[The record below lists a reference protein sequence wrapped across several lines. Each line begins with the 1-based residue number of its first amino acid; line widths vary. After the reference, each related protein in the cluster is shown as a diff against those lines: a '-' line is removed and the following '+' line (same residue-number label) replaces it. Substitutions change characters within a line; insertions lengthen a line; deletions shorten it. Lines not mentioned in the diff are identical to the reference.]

1 MSQNK
6 YSSSVDAI
14 IEGLRRRQ
22 EEAPAQDESQVD
34 DILASLGR
42 EPRRPVERLAPPAEK
57 PAAEPQPPAA
67 PEPAAD
73 EADEAPQPPEQP
85 PVQEPEEQP
94 KPAEPENPKKQDELP
109 TGEVLLEEDDQ
120 GEFSTGAEITDEFA
134 TFFTTPVMEQEEP
147 QWTVSGF
154 LSRKKKTKEPENQT
168 STGEVALDLNGQT
181 AEEEPDGDTIQLN
194 AFEEQ
199 TGERPLP
206 PAEEETAG
214 PDEPTRRLDGAEE
227 PKPHKNPLLRLFGRE
242 EPGEAPFA
250 GPEPEAE
257 EAPALE
263 YNALQDAP
271 AVSEVLAKQN
281 ARLTLTSALCALIA
295 AVMLYLGVTATGVI
309 APLSALDPAIAPGAF
324 LGVELTLLAAGCLLA
339 LPVLKT
345 GLKGLTKA
353 APSRDSLA
361 ALAAVGAVLQL
372 LLCFLMLES
381 YEPER
386 MTLFAPLAVLA
397 LACTLAGHRV
407 MGESVAR
414 NFDLVSAGVEHSAA
428 YRLQNRDLTNLL
440 ASGLGEE
447 EPCLL
452 VSRPTALVKDF
463 LKRSGSRRAG
473 DRLAQRLA
481 WGLGGVAV
489 ITAVV
494 ALVRGKGVLVAAGA
508 LAGTLCMG
516 APLCA
521 TLIAGMTSWM
531 QQRAASRVG
540 AVVPGWSSM
549 EELGQVNTIVTEG
562 HDLFPTGCVTLHGL
576 KTFEKER
583 IDLAILYAASVLIAG
598 CDTLRDLFLEIIQ
611 NRTEILY
618 KVESLTCEQGKGFT
632 AWVDG
637 HRIVI
642 GGRAM
647 MTAHQV
653 GIPSHDWEERYTHG
667 RLQPV
672 YLAVSGK
679 LFGMFVV
686 GYQGSREIAASL
698 HTLQKSGLSL
708 LVRTDDFSL
717 TSDLIEQAYRLRPGS
732 VKVLTENETNQLA
745 TATGYLPESEGCMVH
760 LGSLASY
767 VGGLHA
773 AACAV
778 SAEKSANLVM
788 AVSVAVS
795 ALVALVLSFSGG
807 LASLALP
814 AAVLYQLAWAVPAL
828 ALPLTRNY

>member
-57 PAAEPQPPAA
+57 PAAEPQPPTA
-67 PEPAAD
+67 PA
-73 EADEAPQPPEQP
+73 ADEAPQPPEP
-85 PVQEPEEQP
+85 PVQEQAEQP
-94 KPAEPENPKKQDELP
+94 KPAEPENPAKQDELP

-120 GEFSTGAEITDEFA
+120 GEFSTGAEITDEFT

-154 LSRKKKTKEPENQT
+154 LSRKKKNKEPENQAP
-168 STGEVALDLNGQT
+168 TGEVALDLDGQT
-181 AEEEPDGDTIQLN
+181 AEEEPGGDTIQLN

-199 TGERPLP
+199 TGELPLP
-206 PAEEETAG
+206 TAEETDG
-214 PDEPTRRLDGAEE
+214 PDEPTRRLDGEEE
-227 PKPHKNPLLRLFGRE
+227 PKPHRNPLLRLFGRE
-242 EPGEAPFA
+242 EPGEAPFE
-250 GPEPEAE
+250 EPEAE

-309 APLSALDPAIAPGAF
+309 APLSALDPAVAPGAF

-339 LPVLKT
+339 LPVLKN
-345 GLKGLTKA
+345 GLKGLAKA

-361 ALAAVGAVLQL
+361 ALAAAGAVLQL

-489 ITAVV
+489 VTAMV
-494 ALVRGKGVLVAAGA
+494 ALARGKGVLVAAGA

-521 TLIAGMTSWM
+521 TLIAGMTGWM

-549 EELGQVNTIVTEG
+549 EELGKVNTIVTEG

-618 KVESLTCEQGKGFT
+618 KVESLTCEQGRGFT

-653 GIPSHDWEERYTHG
+653 GIPSRDWEERYTHG

-717 TSDLIEQAYRLRPGS
+717 TGDLIEQAYRLRPGS

-828 ALPLTRNY
+828 ALPLTRSY

>member
-57 PAAEPQPPAA
+57 PAAEPQFPA
-67 PEPAAD
+67 E
-73 EADEAPQPPEQP
+73 PQPPEP
-85 PVQEPEEQP
+85 PVQEQP
-94 KPAEPENPKKQDELP
+94 KPAEPENPAKQDELP

-120 GEFSTGAEITDEFA
+120 GEFSTGAEITDEFT

-154 LSRKKKTKEPENQT
+154 LSRKKKNKEPENQAP
-168 STGEVALDLNGQT
+168 TGEVALDLDGQT
-181 AEEEPDGDTIQLN
+181 VEEEPGGDTIQLN

-199 TGERPLP
+199 TGELPLP
-206 PAEEETAG
+206 TAEETDG
-214 PDEPTRRLDGAEE
+214 PDEPTRRLDGEEE
-227 PKPHKNPLLRLFGRE
+227 PKPHRNPLLRLFGRE
-242 EPGEAPFA
+242 EPGEAPFEE
-250 GPEPEAE
+250 PEPEAE

-339 LPVLKT
+339 LPVLKN
-345 GLKGLTKA
+345 GLKGLAKA

-361 ALAAVGAVLQL
+361 ALAAAGAVLQL

-489 ITAVV
+489 VTAVV
-494 ALVRGKGVLVAAGA
+494 ALARGKGVLVAAGA

-521 TLIAGMTSWM
+521 TLIAGMTGWM

-549 EELGQVNTIVTEG
+549 EELGKVNTIVTEG

-618 KVESLTCEQGKGFT
+618 KVESLTCEQGRGFT

-653 GIPSHDWEERYTHG
+653 GIPSRDWEERYTHG

-679 LFGMFVV
+679 LFGMFVM

-717 TSDLIEQAYRLRPGS
+717 TGDLIEQAYRLRPGS

-828 ALPLTRNY
+828 ALPLTRGY

>member
-57 PAAEPQPPAA
+57 PAAEPQFPA
-67 PEPAAD
+67 E
-73 EADEAPQPPEQP
+73 PQPPEP
-85 PVQEPEEQP
+85 PVQEQP
-94 KPAEPENPKKQDELP
+94 KPAEPENPAKQDELP

-120 GEFSTGAEITDEFA
+120 GEFSTGAEITDEFT

-154 LSRKKKTKEPENQT
+154 LSRKKKNKEPENQAP
-168 STGEVALDLNGQT
+168 TGEVALDLDGQT
-181 AEEEPDGDTIQLN
+181 VEEEPGGDTIQLN
-194 AFEEQ
+194 AFEKQ
-199 TGERPLP
+199 TGELPLP
-206 PAEEETAG
+206 TAEETDG
-214 PDEPTRRLDGAEE
+214 PDEPTRRLDGEEE
-227 PKPHKNPLLRLFGRE
+227 PKPHRNPLLRLFGRE
-242 EPGEAPFA
+242 EPGEAPFEE
-250 GPEPEAE
+250 PEPEAE

-339 LPVLKT
+339 LPVLKN
-345 GLKGLTKA
+345 GLKGLAKA

-361 ALAAVGAVLQL
+361 ALAAAGAVLQL

-489 ITAVV
+489 VTAVV
-494 ALVRGKGVLVAAGA
+494 ALARGKGVLVAAGA

-521 TLIAGMTSWM
+521 TLIAGMTGWM

-549 EELGQVNTIVTEG
+549 EELGKVNTIVTEG

-618 KVESLTCEQGKGFT
+618 KVESLTCEQGRGFT

-653 GIPSHDWEERYTHG
+653 GIPSRDWEERYTHG

-679 LFGMFVV
+679 LFGMFVM

-717 TSDLIEQAYRLRPGS
+717 TGDLIEQAYRLRPGS

-828 ALPLTRNY
+828 ALPLTRSY

>member
-57 PAAEPQPPAA
+57 PAAEPQFPAEPQPPTA
-67 PEPAAD
+67 PA
-73 EADEAPQPPEQP
+73 ADEAPQPPEP
-85 PVQEPEEQP
+85 PVQEQAEQP
-94 KPAEPENPKKQDELP
+94 KPAKQDELP

-120 GEFSTGAEITDEFA
+120 GEFSTGAEITDEFT

-154 LSRKKKTKEPENQT
+154 LSRKKKNKEPENQAP
-168 STGEVALDLNGQT
+168 TGEVALDLDGQT
-181 AEEEPDGDTIQLN
+181 VEEEPGGDTIQLN
-194 AFEEQ
+194 AFAEQ
-199 TGERPLP
+199 TGELPLP
-206 PAEEETAG
+206 TAEETDG
-214 PDEPTRRLDGAEE
+214 PDEPTRRLDGEEE
-227 PKPHKNPLLRLFGRE
+227 PKPHRNPLLRLFGRE
-242 EPGEAPFA
+242 EPGEAPFEE
-250 GPEPEAE
+250 PEPEAE

-271 AVSEVLAKQN
+271 AVSEALAKQN

-309 APLSALDPAIAPGAF
+309 APLSALDPAIAPGDF

-339 LPVLKT
+339 LPVLKN
-345 GLKGLTKA
+345 GLKGLAKA

-361 ALAAVGAVLQL
+361 ALAAAGAVLQL

-489 ITAVV
+489 VTAVV
-494 ALVRGKGVLVAAGA
+494 ALARGKGVLVAAGA

-521 TLIAGMTSWM
+521 TLIAGMTGWM

-549 EELGQVNTIVTEG
+549 EELGKVNTIVTEG

-618 KVESLTCEQGKGFT
+618 KVESLTCEQGRGFT

-653 GIPSHDWEERYTHG
+653 GIPSRDWEERYTHG

-717 TSDLIEQAYRLRPGS
+717 TGDLIEQAYRLRPGS

-828 ALPLTRNY
+828 ALPLTRSY

>member
-1 MSQNK
+1 MATYQIYELSARAVMSYAMEQDGVYTFTLNRSATEHCK
-6 YSSSVDAI
+6 VPSANHEQDSCAMFHQMMYQLHGKGWRERSDEKVTALSDVLFYMDFAGIFDRRGTGRTQQARREKARDMFRPEGITLDFGSGPHRYVAFERSASMSRQSRLSFIRADLYEPMRQRIMLNMELSRCQLSKLYAYNGLMFSSGTRVDGIRIDKKHRVIVIDNPTKRVERAPVI
-14 IEGLRRRQ
+14 TLREGRETGTFYRADIL
-22 EEAPAQDESQVD
+22 EDLDITCFDGVGLISKEYAQVVDKACCGSHTHTSFQIRMPYIKGMLHQVD
-34 DILASLGR
+34 
-42 EPRRPVERLAPPAEK
+42 
-57 PAAEPQPPAA
+57 
-67 PEPAAD
+67 
-73 EADEAPQPPEQP
+73 
-85 PVQEPEEQP
+85 
-94 KPAEPENPKKQDELP
+94 
-109 TGEVLLEEDDQ
+109 
-120 GEFSTGAEITDEFA
+120 F
-134 TFFTTPVMEQEEP
+134 
-147 QWTVSGF
+147 
-154 LSRKKKTKEPENQT
+154 
-168 STGEVALDLNGQT
+168 
-181 AEEEPDGDTIQLN
+181 
-194 AFEEQ
+194 
-199 TGERPLP
+199 
-206 PAEEETAG
+206 
-214 PDEPTRRLDGAEE
+214 
-227 PKPHKNPLLRLFGRE
+227 
-242 EPGEAPFA
+242 
-250 GPEPEAE
+250 
-257 EAPALE
+257 
-263 YNALQDAP
+263 
-271 AVSEVLAKQN
+271 
-281 ARLTLTSALCALIA
+281 
-295 AVMLYLGVTATGVI
+295 
-309 APLSALDPAIAPGAF
+309 
-324 LGVELTLLAAGCLLA
+324 
-339 LPVLKT
+339 
-345 GLKGLTKA
+345 
-353 APSRDSLA
+353 
-361 ALAAVGAVLQL
+361 
-372 LLCFLMLES
+372 
-381 YEPER
+381 
-386 MTLFAPLAVLA
+386 
-397 LACTLAGHRV
+397 
-407 MGESVAR
+407 
-414 NFDLVSAGVEHSAA
+414 
-428 YRLQNRDLTNLL
+428 
-440 ASGLGEE
+440 
-447 EPCLL
+447 
-452 VSRPTALVKDF
+452 KDF

-489 ITAVV
+489 VTAVV
-494 ALVRGKGVLVAAGA
+494 ALARGKGVLVAAGA

-521 TLIAGMTSWM
+521 TLIAGMTGWM

-549 EELGQVNTIVTEG
+549 EELGKVNTIVTEG

-618 KVESLTCEQGKGFT
+618 KVESLTCEQGRGFT

-653 GIPSHDWEERYTHG
+653 GIPSRDWEERYTHG

-717 TSDLIEQAYRLRPGS
+717 TGDLIEQAYRLRPGS

-828 ALPLTRNY
+828 ALPLTRSY

>member
-57 PAAEPQPPAA
+57 PAAEPQFPAEPQPPTA
-67 PEPAAD
+67 PA
-73 EADEAPQPPEQP
+73 ADEAPQPPEP
-85 PVQEPEEQP
+85 PVQEQAEQP
-94 KPAEPENPKKQDELP
+94 KPAKQDELP

-120 GEFSTGAEITDEFA
+120 GEFSTGAEITDEFT

-154 LSRKKKTKEPENQT
+154 LSRKKKNKEPENQAP
-168 STGEVALDLNGQT
+168 TGEVALDLDGQT
-181 AEEEPDGDTIQLN
+181 VEEEPGGDTIQLN
-194 AFEEQ
+194 AFAEQ
-199 TGERPLP
+199 TGELPLP
-206 PAEEETAG
+206 TAEETDG
-214 PDEPTRRLDGAEE
+214 PDEPTRRLDGEEE
-227 PKPHKNPLLRLFGRE
+227 PKPHRNPLLRLFGRE
-242 EPGEAPFA
+242 EPGEAPFEE
-250 GPEPEAE
+250 PEQEAE

-339 LPVLKT
+339 LPVLKN
-345 GLKGLTKA
+345 GLKGLAKA

-361 ALAAVGAVLQL
+361 ALAAAGAVLQL

-489 ITAVV
+489 VTAVV
-494 ALVRGKGVLVAAGA
+494 ALARGKGVLVAAGA

-521 TLIAGMTSWM
+521 TLIAGMTGWM

-549 EELGQVNTIVTEG
+549 EELGKVNTIVTEG

-618 KVESLTCEQGKGFT
+618 KVESLTCEQGRGFT

-653 GIPSHDWEERYTHG
+653 GIPSRDWEERYTHG

-717 TSDLIEQAYRLRPGS
+717 TGDLIEQAYRLRPGS

>member
-57 PAAEPQPPAA
+57 PAAEPQFPA
-67 PEPAAD
+67 E
-73 EADEAPQPPEQP
+73 PQPPEP
-85 PVQEPEEQP
+85 PVQEQP
-94 KPAEPENPKKQDELP
+94 KPAEPENPAKQDELP

-120 GEFSTGAEITDEFA
+120 GEFSTGAEITDEFT

-154 LSRKKKTKEPENQT
+154 LSRKKKNKEPENQAP
-168 STGEVALDLNGQT
+168 TGEVALDLDGQT
-181 AEEEPDGDTIQLN
+181 VEEEPGGDTIQLN

-199 TGERPLP
+199 TGELPLP
-206 PAEEETAG
+206 TAEETDG
-214 PDEPTRRLDGAEE
+214 PDEPTRRLDGEEE
-227 PKPHKNPLLRLFGRE
+227 PKPHRNPLLRLFGRE
-242 EPGEAPFA
+242 EPGEAPFEE
-250 GPEPEAE
+250 PEPEAE

-271 AVSEVLAKQN
+271 TVSEVLAKQN

-339 LPVLKT
+339 LPVLKN
-345 GLKGLTKA
+345 GLKGLAKA

-361 ALAAVGAVLQL
+361 ALAAAGAVLQL

-489 ITAVV
+489 VTAVV
-494 ALVRGKGVLVAAGA
+494 ALARGKGVLVAAGA

-521 TLIAGMTSWM
+521 TLIAGMTGWM

-549 EELGQVNTIVTEG
+549 EELGKVNTIVTEG

-618 KVESLTCEQGKGFT
+618 KVESLTCEQGRGFT

-653 GIPSHDWEERYTHG
+653 GIPSRDWEERYTHG

-679 LFGMFVV
+679 LFGMFVM

-717 TSDLIEQAYRLRPGS
+717 TGDLIEQAYRLRPGS

-828 ALPLTRNY
+828 ALPLTRGY

>member
-57 PAAEPQPPAA
+57 PAAEPQFPAEPQPPTA
-67 PEPAAD
+67 PA
-73 EADEAPQPPEQP
+73 ADEAPQPPEP
-85 PVQEPEEQP
+85 PVQEQAEQP
-94 KPAEPENPKKQDELP
+94 KPAKQDELP

-120 GEFSTGAEITDEFA
+120 GEFSTGAEITDEFT

-154 LSRKKKTKEPENQT
+154 LSRKKKNKEPENQAP
-168 STGEVALDLNGQT
+168 TGEVALDLDGQT
-181 AEEEPDGDTIQLN
+181 VKEEPGGDTIQLN

-199 TGERPLP
+199 TGELPLP
-206 PAEEETAG
+206 TAEETDG
-214 PDEPTRRLDGAEE
+214 PDEPTRRLDGEEE
-227 PKPHKNPLLRLFGRE
+227 PKPHRNPLLRLFGRE
-242 EPGEAPFA
+242 EPGEVPFEE
-250 GPEPEAE
+250 PEPEAE

-339 LPVLKT
+339 LPVLKN
-345 GLKGLTKA
+345 GLKGLAKA

-361 ALAAVGAVLQL
+361 ALAAAGAVLQL

-489 ITAVV
+489 VTAVV
-494 ALVRGKGVLVAAGA
+494 ALARGKGVLVAAGA

-521 TLIAGMTSWM
+521 TLIAGMTGWM

-549 EELGQVNTIVTEG
+549 EELGKVNTIVTEG

-618 KVESLTCEQGKGFT
+618 KVESLTCEQGRGFT

-653 GIPSHDWEERYTHG
+653 GIPSRDWEERYTHG

-708 LVRTDDFSL
+708 LVHTDDFSL
-717 TSDLIEQAYRLRPGS
+717 TGDLIEQAYRLRPGS

-828 ALPLTRNY
+828 ALPLTRSY

>member
-57 PAAEPQPPAA
+57 PAAEPQFPAEPQPPTA
-67 PEPAAD
+67 PA
-73 EADEAPQPPEQP
+73 ADEAPQPPEP
-85 PVQEPEEQP
+85 PVQEQP
-94 KPAEPENPKKQDELP
+94 KPAEPENPAKQDELP

-120 GEFSTGAEITDEFA
+120 GEFSTGAEITDEFT

-154 LSRKKKTKEPENQT
+154 LSRKKKNKEPENQAP
-168 STGEVALDLNGQT
+168 TGEVALDLDGQT
-181 AEEEPDGDTIQLN
+181 VEEEPGGDTIQLN

-199 TGERPLP
+199 TGELPLP
-206 PAEEETAG
+206 TAEETDG
-214 PDEPTRRLDGAEE
+214 PDEPTRRLDGEEE
-227 PKPHKNPLLRLFGRE
+227 PKPHRNPLLRLFGRE
-242 EPGEAPFA
+242 EPGEAPFEE
-250 GPEPEAE
+250 PEPEAE

-309 APLSALDPAIAPGAF
+309 A
-324 LGVELTLLAAGCLLA
+324 LLAAGCLLA
-339 LPVLKT
+339 LSVLKN
-345 GLKGLTKA
+345 GLKGLAKA

-361 ALAAVGAVLQL
+361 ALAAAGAVLQL

-489 ITAVV
+489 VTAVV
-494 ALVRGKGVLVAAGA
+494 ALARGKGVLVAAGA

-521 TLIAGMTSWM
+521 TLIAGMTGWM

-549 EELGQVNTIVTEG
+549 EELGKVNTIVTEG

-618 KVESLTCEQGKGFT
+618 KVESLTCEQGRGFT

-653 GIPSHDWEERYTHG
+653 GIPSRDWEERYTHG

-679 LFGMFVV
+679 LFGMFVM

-717 TSDLIEQAYRLRPGS
+717 TGDLIEQAYRLRPGS

-828 ALPLTRNY
+828 ALPLTRSY

>member
-57 PAAEPQPPAA
+57 PAAEPQFPAEPQPPTA
-67 PEPAAD
+67 PA
-73 EADEAPQPPEQP
+73 ADEAPQPPEP
-85 PVQEPEEQP
+85 PVQEQAEQP
-94 KPAEPENPKKQDELP
+94 KPAEPENPAKQDELP

-120 GEFSTGAEITDEFA
+120 GEFSTGAEITDEFT

-154 LSRKKKTKEPENQT
+154 LSRKKKNKEPENQAP
-168 STGEVALDLNGQT
+168 TGEVALDLDGQT
-181 AEEEPDGDTIQLN
+181 AEEEPGGDTIQLN

-199 TGERPLP
+199 TGELPLP
-206 PAEEETAG
+206 TAEETDG
-214 PDEPTRRLDGAEE
+214 PDEPTRRLDGEEE
-227 PKPHKNPLLRLFGRE
+227 PKPHRNPLLRLFGRE
-242 EPGEAPFA
+242 EPGEAPFEE
-250 GPEPEAE
+250 PEPEAE

-309 APLSALDPAIAPGAF
+309 APLSALDPA
-324 LGVELTLLAAGCLLA
+324 
-339 LPVLKT
+339 
-345 GLKGLTKA
+345 KA

-361 ALAAVGAVLQL
+361 ALAAAGAVLQL

-489 ITAVV
+489 VTAVV
-494 ALVRGKGVLVAAGA
+494 ALARGKGVLVAAGA

-521 TLIAGMTSWM
+521 TLIAGMTGWM

-549 EELGQVNTIVTEG
+549 EELGKVNTIVTEG

-618 KVESLTCEQGKGFT
+618 KVESLTCEQGRGFT

-653 GIPSHDWEERYTHG
+653 GIPSRDWEERYTHG

-717 TSDLIEQAYRLRPGS
+717 TGDLIEQAYRLRPGS

-828 ALPLTRNY
+828 ALPLTRSY

>member
-57 PAAEPQPPAA
+57 PAAEPQFPAEPQPPTA
-67 PEPAAD
+67 PA
-73 EADEAPQPPEQP
+73 ADEAPQPPEP
-85 PVQEPEEQP
+85 PVQEQAEQP
-94 KPAEPENPKKQDELP
+94 KPAKQDELP

-120 GEFSTGAEITDEFA
+120 GEFSTGAEITDEFT

-154 LSRKKKTKEPENQT
+154 LSRKKKNKEPENQAP
-168 STGEVALDLNGQT
+168 TGEVALDLDGQT
-181 AEEEPDGDTIQLN
+181 AEEELGGDTIQLN

-199 TGERPLP
+199 TGELPLP
-206 PAEEETAG
+206 TAEETDG
-214 PDEPTRRLDGAEE
+214 PDEPTRRLDGEEE
-227 PKPHKNPLLRLFGRE
+227 PKPNRNPLLRLFGRE
-242 EPGEAPFA
+242 EPGEAPFEE
-250 GPEPEAE
+250 PEPEAE

-339 LPVLKT
+339 LPVLKN
-345 GLKGLTKA
+345 GLKGLAKA

-361 ALAAVGAVLQL
+361 ALAAAGAVLQL

-489 ITAVV
+489 VTAVV
-494 ALVRGKGVLVAAGA
+494 ALARGKGVLVAAGA

-521 TLIAGMTSWM
+521 TLIAGMTGWM

-549 EELGQVNTIVTEG
+549 EELGKVNTIVTEG

-618 KVESLTCEQGKGFT
+618 KVESLTCEQGRGFT

-653 GIPSHDWEERYTHG
+653 GIPSRDWEARYTHG

-717 TSDLIEQAYRLRPGS
+717 TGDLIEQAYRLRPGS

-788 AVSVAVS
+788 AVSVAMS

-828 ALPLTRNY
+828 ALPLTRSY

>member
-57 PAAEPQPPAA
+57 PAAEPQFPAEPQPPTA
-67 PEPAAD
+67 PA
-73 EADEAPQPPEQP
+73 ADEAPQPPEP
-85 PVQEPEEQP
+85 PVQEQAEQP
-94 KPAEPENPKKQDELP
+94 KPAKQDELP

-120 GEFSTGAEITDEFA
+120 GEFSTGAEITDEFT

-154 LSRKKKTKEPENQT
+154 LSRKKKNKEPENQAP
-168 STGEVALDLNGQT
+168 TGEVALDLDGQT
-181 AEEEPDGDTIQLN
+181 VEEEPGGDTIQLN
-194 AFEEQ
+194 AFAEQ
-199 TGERPLP
+199 TGELPLP
-206 PAEEETAG
+206 TAEETDG
-214 PDEPTRRLDGAEE
+214 PDEPTRRLDGEEE
-227 PKPHKNPLLRLFGRE
+227 PKPHRNPLLRLFGRE
-242 EPGEAPFA
+242 EPGEAPFEE
-250 GPEPEAE
+250 PEQEAE

-339 LPVLKT
+339 LPVLKN
-345 GLKGLTKA
+345 GLKGLAKA

-361 ALAAVGAVLQL
+361 ALAAAGAVLQL

-489 ITAVV
+489 VTAVV
-494 ALVRGKGVLVAAGA
+494 ALARGKGVLVAAGA

-521 TLIAGMTSWM
+521 TLIAGMTGWM

-549 EELGQVNTIVTEG
+549 EELGRVNTIVTEG

-618 KVESLTCEQGKGFT
+618 KVESLTCEQGRGFT

-653 GIPSHDWEERYTHG
+653 GIPSRDWEERYTHG

-717 TSDLIEQAYRLRPGS
+717 TGDLIEQAYRLRPGS

>member
-57 PAAEPQPPAA
+57 PAAEPQFPAEPQPPTA
-67 PEPAAD
+67 PA
-73 EADEAPQPPEQP
+73 ADEAPQPPEP
-85 PVQEPEEQP
+85 PVQEQAEQP
-94 KPAEPENPKKQDELP
+94 KPAKQDELP

-120 GEFSTGAEITDEFA
+120 GEFSTGAEITDEFT

-154 LSRKKKTKEPENQT
+154 LSRKKKNKEPENQAP
-168 STGEVALDLNGQT
+168 TGEVALDLDGQT
-181 AEEEPDGDTIQLN
+181 VEEEPGGDTIQLN
-194 AFEEQ
+194 AFAEQ
-199 TGERPLP
+199 TGELPLP
-206 PAEEETAG
+206 TAEETDG
-214 PDEPTRRLDGAEE
+214 PDEPTRRLDGEEE
-227 PKPHKNPLLRLFGRE
+227 PKPHRNPLLRLFGRE
-242 EPGEAPFA
+242 EPGEAPFEE
-250 GPEPEAE
+250 PEQEAE

-339 LPVLKT
+339 LPVLKN
-345 GLKGLTKA
+345 GLKGLAKA

-361 ALAAVGAVLQL
+361 ALAAAGAVLQL

-489 ITAVV
+489 VTAVV
-494 ALVRGKGVLVAAGA
+494 ALARGKGVLVAAGA

-521 TLIAGMTSWM
+521 TLIAGMTGWM

-549 EELGQVNTIVTEG
+549 EELGRVNTIVTEG

-618 KVESLTCEQGKGFT
+618 KVESLTCEQGRGFT

-653 GIPSHDWEERYTHG
+653 GIPSRDWEERYTHG

-717 TSDLIEQAYRLRPGS
+717 TGDLIEQAYRLRPGS

-795 ALVALVLSFSGG
+795 ALVVLVLSFSGG

-828 ALPLTRNY
+828 ALPLTRSY

>member
-57 PAAEPQPPAA
+57 PAAEPQFPA
-67 PEPAAD
+67 E
-73 EADEAPQPPEQP
+73 PQPPEP
-85 PVQEPEEQP
+85 PVQEQP
-94 KPAEPENPKKQDELP
+94 KPAEPENPAKQDELP

-120 GEFSTGAEITDEFA
+120 GEFSTGAEITDEFT

-154 LSRKKKTKEPENQT
+154 LSRKKKNKEPENQAP
-168 STGEVALDLNGQT
+168 TGEVALDLDGQT
-181 AEEEPDGDTIQLN
+181 VEEEPGGDTIQLN

-199 TGERPLP
+199 TGELPLP
-206 PAEEETAG
+206 TAEETDG
-214 PDEPTRRLDGAEE
+214 PDEPTRRLDGEEE
-227 PKPHKNPLLRLFGRE
+227 PKPHRNPLLRLFGRE
-242 EPGEAPFA
+242 EPGEAPFEE
-250 GPEPEAE
+250 PEPEAE

-339 LPVLKT
+339 LPVLKN
-345 GLKGLTKA
+345 GLKGLAKA

-361 ALAAVGAVLQL
+361 ALAAAGAVLQL

-489 ITAVV
+489 VTAVV
-494 ALVRGKGVLVAAGA
+494 ALARGKGVLVAAGA

-521 TLIAGMTSWM
+521 TLIAGMTGWM

-549 EELGQVNTIVTEG
+549 EELGKVNTIVTEG

-618 KVESLTCEQGKGFT
+618 KVESLTCEQGRGFT

-653 GIPSHDWEERYTHG
+653 GIPSRDREERYTHG

-679 LFGMFVV
+679 LFGMFVM

-717 TSDLIEQAYRLRPGS
+717 TGDLIEQAYRLRPGS

-828 ALPLTRNY
+828 ALPLTRSY

>member
-57 PAAEPQPPAA
+57 PAAEPQFPAEPQPPTA
-67 PEPAAD
+67 PA
-73 EADEAPQPPEQP
+73 ADEAPQPPEP
-85 PVQEPEEQP
+85 PVQEQAEQP
-94 KPAEPENPKKQDELP
+94 KPAKQDELP

-120 GEFSTGAEITDEFA
+120 GEFSTGAEITDEFT

-154 LSRKKKTKEPENQT
+154 LSRKKKNKEPENQAP
-168 STGEVALDLNGQT
+168 TGEVALDLDGQT
-181 AEEEPDGDTIQLN
+181 VEEEPGGDTIQLN
-194 AFEEQ
+194 AFAEQ
-199 TGERPLP
+199 TGELPLP
-206 PAEEETAG
+206 TAEETDG
-214 PDEPTRRLDGAEE
+214 PDEPTRRLDGEEE
-227 PKPHKNPLLRLFGRE
+227 PKPHRNPLLRLFGRE
-242 EPGEAPFA
+242 EPGEAPFEE
-250 GPEPEAE
+250 PEQEAE

-339 LPVLKT
+339 LPVLKN
-345 GLKGLTKA
+345 GLKGLAKA

-361 ALAAVGAVLQL
+361 ALAAAGAVLQL

-489 ITAVV
+489 VTAVV
-494 ALVRGKGVLVAAGA
+494 ALARGKGVLVAAGA

-521 TLIAGMTSWM
+521 TLIAGMTGWM

-549 EELGQVNTIVTEG
+549 EELGRVNTIVTEG

-618 KVESLTCEQGKGFT
+618 KVESLTCEQGRGFT

-653 GIPSHDWEERYTHG
+653 GIPSRDWEERYTHG

-717 TSDLIEQAYRLRPGS
+717 TGDLIEQAYRLRPGS

-828 ALPLTRNY
+828 ALPLTRSY

>member
-1 MSQNK
+1 MHAS
-6 YSSSVDAI
+6 
-14 IEGLRRRQ
+14 IEGRRRRQ

-57 PAAEPQPPAA
+57 PAAEPQFPAEPQPPTA
-67 PEPAAD
+67 PA
-73 EADEAPQPPEQP
+73 ADEAPQPPEP
-85 PVQEPEEQP
+85 PVQEQAEQP
-94 KPAEPENPKKQDELP
+94 KPAEPENPAKQDELP

-120 GEFSTGAEITDEFA
+120 GEFSTGAEITDEFT

-154 LSRKKKTKEPENQT
+154 LSRKKKNKEPENQAP
-168 STGEVALDLNGQT
+168 TGEVALDLDGQT
-181 AEEEPDGDTIQLN
+181 VEEEPGGDTIQLN

-199 TGERPLP
+199 TGELPLP
-206 PAEEETAG
+206 TAEETDG
-214 PDEPTRRLDGAEE
+214 PDEPTRRLDGEEE
-227 PKPHKNPLLRLFGRE
+227 PKPHRNPLLRLFGRE
-242 EPGEAPFA
+242 EPGEAPV
-250 GPEPEAE
+250 EDPEAE

-339 LPVLKT
+339 LPVLKN
-345 GLKGLTKA
+345 GLKGLAKA

-361 ALAAVGAVLQL
+361 ALAAAGAVLQL

-489 ITAVV
+489 VTAVV
-494 ALVRGKGVLVAAGA
+494 ALARGKGVLVAAGA
-508 LAGTLCMG
+508 LAGTLCIG

-521 TLIAGMTSWM
+521 TLIAGMTGWM

-549 EELGQVNTIVTEG
+549 EELGKVNTIVTEG

-618 KVESLTCEQGKGFT
+618 KVESLTCEQGRGFT

-653 GIPSHDWEERYTHG
+653 GIPSRDGEERYAHG
-667 RLQPV
+667 RLQPGF
-672 YLAVSGK
+672 LAVRYVCG
-679 LFGMFVV
+679 
-686 GYQGSREIAASL
+686 
-698 HTLQKSGLSL
+698 GLSG
-708 LVRTDDFSL
+708 
-717 TSDLIEQAYRLRPGS
+717 QPGDRGF
-732 VKVLTENETNQLA
+732 A
-745 TATGYLPESEGCMVH
+745 A
-760 LGSLASY
+760 
-767 VGGLHA
+767 HA
-773 AACAV
+773 A
-778 SAEKSANLVM
+778 EERP
-788 AVSVAVS
+788 VAAGS
-795 ALVALVLSFSGG
+795 H
-807 LASLALP
+807 
-814 AAVLYQLAWAVPAL
+814 
-828 ALPLTRNY
+828 R

>member
-1 MSQNK
+1 M
-6 YSSSVDAI
+6 
-14 IEGLRRRQ
+14 
-22 EEAPAQDESQVD
+22 
-34 DILASLGR
+34 
-42 EPRRPVERLAPPAEK
+42 
-57 PAAEPQPPAA
+57 
-67 PEPAAD
+67 
-73 EADEAPQPPEQP
+73 
-85 PVQEPEEQP
+85 
-94 KPAEPENPKKQDELP
+94 
-109 TGEVLLEEDDQ
+109 
-120 GEFSTGAEITDEFA
+120 
-134 TFFTTPVMEQEEP
+134 
-147 QWTVSGF
+147 
-154 LSRKKKTKEPENQT
+154 
-168 STGEVALDLNGQT
+168 
-181 AEEEPDGDTIQLN
+181 
-194 AFEEQ
+194 
-199 TGERPLP
+199 
-206 PAEEETAG
+206 
-214 PDEPTRRLDGAEE
+214 
-227 PKPHKNPLLRLFGRE
+227 
-242 EPGEAPFA
+242 
-250 GPEPEAE
+250 
-257 EAPALE
+257 
-263 YNALQDAP
+263 
-271 AVSEVLAKQN
+271 
-281 ARLTLTSALCALIA
+281 
-295 AVMLYLGVTATGVI
+295 
-309 APLSALDPAIAPGAF
+309 
-324 LGVELTLLAAGCLLA
+324 
-339 LPVLKT
+339 
-345 GLKGLTKA
+345 
-353 APSRDSLA
+353 
-361 ALAAVGAVLQL
+361 LQL

-489 ITAVV
+489 VTAVV
-494 ALVRGKGVLVAAGA
+494 ALARGKGVLVAAGA

-521 TLIAGMTSWM
+521 TLIAGMTGWM

-549 EELGQVNTIVTEG
+549 EELGKVNTIVTEG

-618 KVESLTCEQGKGFT
+618 KVESLTCEQGRGFT

-653 GIPSHDWEERYTHG
+653 GIPSRDWEERYTHG

-679 LFGMFVV
+679 LFGMFVM

-717 TSDLIEQAYRLRPGS
+717 TGDLIEQAYRLRPGS

-828 ALPLTRNY
+828 ALPLTRSY

>member
-57 PAAEPQPPAA
+57 PAAEPQFPAEPQPPTA
-67 PEPAAD
+67 PA
-73 EADEAPQPPEQP
+73 ADEAPQPPEP
-85 PVQEPEEQP
+85 PVQEQAEQP
-94 KPAEPENPKKQDELP
+94 KPAKQDELP

-120 GEFSTGAEITDEFA
+120 GEFSTGAEITDEFT

-154 LSRKKKTKEPENQT
+154 LSRKKKNKEPENQAP
-168 STGEVALDLNGQT
+168 TGEVALDLDGQT
-181 AEEEPDGDTIQLN
+181 VKEEPGGDTIQLN

-199 TGERPLP
+199 TGELPLP
-206 PAEEETAG
+206 TAEETDG
-214 PDEPTRRLDGAEE
+214 PDEPTRRLDGEEE
-227 PKPHKNPLLRLFGRE
+227 PKPHRNPLLRLFGRE
-242 EPGEAPFA
+242 EPGEAPFEE
-250 GPEPEAE
+250 PEPEAE

-339 LPVLKT
+339 LPVLKN
-345 GLKGLTKA
+345 GLKGLAKA

-361 ALAAVGAVLQL
+361 ALAAAGAVLQL

-489 ITAVV
+489 VTAVV
-494 ALVRGKGVLVAAGA
+494 ALARGKGVLVAAGA

-521 TLIAGMTSWM
+521 TLIAGMTGWM

-549 EELGQVNTIVTEG
+549 EELGKVNTIVTEG

-618 KVESLTCEQGKGFT
+618 KVESLTCEQGRGFT

-653 GIPSHDWEERYTHG
+653 GIPSRDWEERYTHG

-708 LVRTDDFSL
+708 LVHTDDFSL
-717 TSDLIEQAYRLRPGS
+717 TGDLIEQAYRLRPGS

-828 ALPLTRNY
+828 ALPLTHSY

>member
-57 PAAEPQPPAA
+57 PAAEPQFPA
-67 PEPAAD
+67 E
-73 EADEAPQPPEQP
+73 PQPPEP
-85 PVQEPEEQP
+85 PVQEQP
-94 KPAEPENPKKQDELP
+94 KPAEPENPAKQDELP

-120 GEFSTGAEITDEFA
+120 GEFSTGAEITDEFT

-154 LSRKKKTKEPENQT
+154 LSRKKKNKEPENQAP
-168 STGEVALDLNGQT
+168 TGEVALDLDGQT
-181 AEEEPDGDTIQLN
+181 VEEEPGGDTIQLN

-199 TGERPLP
+199 TGELPLP
-206 PAEEETAG
+206 TAEETDG
-214 PDEPTRRLDGAEE
+214 PDEPTRRLDGEEE
-227 PKPHKNPLLRLFGRE
+227 PKPHRNPLLRLFGRE
-242 EPGEAPFA
+242 EPGEAPFEE
-250 GPEPEAE
+250 PEPEAE

-339 LPVLKT
+339 LPVLKN
-345 GLKGLTKA
+345 GLKGLAKA

-361 ALAAVGAVLQL
+361 ALAAAGAVLQL

-489 ITAVV
+489 VTAVV
-494 ALVRGKGVLVAAGA
+494 ALARGKGVLVAAGA

-521 TLIAGMTSWM
+521 TLIAGMTGWM

-549 EELGQVNTIVTEG
+549 EELGKVNTIVTEG

-618 KVESLTCEQGKGFT
+618 KVESLTCEQGRGFT

-653 GIPSHDWEERYTHG
+653 GIPSRDWEERYTHG

-679 LFGMFVV
+679 LFGMFVM

-717 TSDLIEQAYRLRPGS
+717 TGDLIEQAYRLRPGS

-828 ALPLTRNY
+828 ALPLTRSY

>member
-57 PAAEPQPPAA
+57 PAAEPQFPA
-67 PEPAAD
+67 E
-73 EADEAPQPPEQP
+73 PQPPEP
-85 PVQEPEEQP
+85 PVQEQP
-94 KPAEPENPKKQDELP
+94 KPAEPENPAKQDELP

-120 GEFSTGAEITDEFA
+120 GEFSTGAEITDEFT

-154 LSRKKKTKEPENQT
+154 LSRKKKNKEPENQAP
-168 STGEVALDLNGQT
+168 TGEVALDLDGQT
-181 AEEEPDGDTIQLN
+181 VEEEPGGDTIQLN

-199 TGERPLP
+199 TGELPLP
-206 PAEEETAG
+206 TAEETDG
-214 PDEPTRRLDGAEE
+214 PDEPTRRLDGEEE
-227 PKPHKNPLLRLFGRE
+227 PKPHRNPLLRLFGRE
-242 EPGEAPFA
+242 EPGEAPFEE
-250 GPEPEAE
+250 PEPEAE

-263 YNALQDAP
+263 YNALQAAP

-281 ARLTLTSALCALIA
+281 ARLPLTSALCALIA

-339 LPVLKT
+339 LPVLKN
-345 GLKGLTKA
+345 GLKGLAKA

-361 ALAAVGAVLQL
+361 ALAAAGAVLQL

-397 LACTLAGHRV
+397 LACTLAGPRV
-407 MGESVAR
+407 MGESGAR
-414 NFDLVSAGVEHSAA
+414 NFDLVSAGVEHAAA

-489 ITAVV
+489 VTAVV
-494 ALVRGKGVLVAAGA
+494 ALARGKGVLVAAGA

-521 TLIAGMTSWM
+521 TLIAGMTGWM

-549 EELGQVNTIVTEG
+549 EELGKVNTIVTEG

-618 KVESLTCEQGKGFT
+618 KVESLTCEQGRGFT

-653 GIPSHDWEERYTHG
+653 GIPSRDWEERYTHG

-679 LFGMFVV
+679 LFGMFVM

-717 TSDLIEQAYRLRPGS
+717 TGDLIEQAYRLRPGS

-828 ALPLTRNY
+828 ALPLTRGY

>member
-57 PAAEPQPPAA
+57 PAAEPQFPAEPQPPTA
-67 PEPAAD
+67 PA
-73 EADEAPQPPEQP
+73 ADEAPQPPEP
-85 PVQEPEEQP
+85 PVQEQAEQP
-94 KPAEPENPKKQDELP
+94 KPAEPENPAKQDELP

-120 GEFSTGAEITDEFA
+120 GEFSTGAEITDEFT

-154 LSRKKKTKEPENQT
+154 LSRKKKNKEPENQAP
-168 STGEVALDLNGQT
+168 TGEVALVLDGQT
-181 AEEEPDGDTIQLN
+181 VEEEPGGDTIQLN

-199 TGERPLP
+199 TGELPLP
-206 PAEEETAG
+206 TAEETDG
-214 PDEPTRRLDGAEE
+214 PDEPTRRLDGEEE
-227 PKPHKNPLLRLFGRE
+227 PKPHRNPLLRLFGRE
-242 EPGEAPFA
+242 EPGEAPFEE
-250 GPEPEAE
+250 PEPEAE

-271 AVSEVLAKQN
+271 AVSEALAKQN

-339 LPVLKT
+339 LPVLKN
-345 GLKGLTKA
+345 GLKGLAKA

-361 ALAAVGAVLQL
+361 ALAAAGAVLQL

-489 ITAVV
+489 VTAVV
-494 ALVRGKGVLVAAGA
+494 ALARGKGRHPVHGGAAVCHADCRHDRLDAAAGCFPR
-508 LAGTLCMG
+508 GSRG
-516 APLCA
+516 ARLV
-521 TLIAGMTSWM
+521 
-531 QQRAASRVG
+531 Q
-540 AVVPGWSSM
+540 
-549 EELGQVNTIVTEG
+549 
-562 HDLFPTGCVTLHGL
+562 H
-576 KTFEKER
+576 
-583 IDLAILYAASVLIAG
+583 
-598 CDTLRDLFLEIIQ
+598 
-611 NRTEILY
+611 
-618 KVESLTCEQGKGFT
+618 
-632 AWVDG
+632 
-637 HRIVI
+637 
-642 GGRAM
+642 GRA
-647 MTAHQV
+647 
-653 GIPSHDWEERYTHG
+653 G
-667 RLQPV
+667 
-672 YLAVSGK
+672 
-679 LFGMFVV
+679 
-686 GYQGSREIAASL
+686 QGEHHRHRGA
-698 HTLQKSGLSL
+698 
-708 LVRTDDFSL
+708 
-717 TSDLIEQAYRLRPGS
+717 
-732 VKVLTENETNQLA
+732 
-745 TATGYLPESEGCMVH
+745 
-760 LGSLASY
+760 
-767 VGGLHA
+767 
-773 AACAV
+773 
-778 SAEKSANLVM
+778 
-788 AVSVAVS
+788 
-795 ALVALVLSFSGG
+795 
-807 LASLALP
+807 
-814 AAVLYQLAWAVPAL
+814 
-828 ALPLTRNY
+828 

>member
-57 PAAEPQPPAA
+57 PAAEPQFPAEPQPPTA
-67 PEPAAD
+67 PA
-73 EADEAPQPPEQP
+73 ADEAPQPPEP
-85 PVQEPEEQP
+85 PVQEQAEQP
-94 KPAEPENPKKQDELP
+94 KPAKQDELP

-120 GEFSTGAEITDEFA
+120 GEFSTGAEITDEFT

-154 LSRKKKTKEPENQT
+154 LSRKKKNKEPENQAP
-168 STGEVALDLNGQT
+168 TGEVALDLDGQT
-181 AEEEPDGDTIQLN
+181 VEEEPGGDTIQLN
-194 AFEEQ
+194 AFAEQ
-199 TGERPLP
+199 TGELPLP
-206 PAEEETAG
+206 TAEETDG
-214 PDEPTRRLDGAEE
+214 PDEPTRRLDGEEE
-227 PKPHKNPLLRLFGRE
+227 PKPHRNPLLRLFGRE
-242 EPGEAPFA
+242 EPGEAPFEE
-250 GPEPEAE
+250 PEQEAE

-339 LPVLKT
+339 LPVLKN
-345 GLKGLTKA
+345 GLKGLAKA

-361 ALAAVGAVLQL
+361 ALAAAGAVLQL

-489 ITAVV
+489 VTAVV
-494 ALVRGKGVLVAAGA
+494 ALARGKGVLVAAGA

-521 TLIAGMTSWM
+521 TLIAGMTGWM

-549 EELGQVNTIVTEG
+549 GELGRVNTIVTEG

-618 KVESLTCEQGKGFT
+618 KVESLTCEQGRGFT

-653 GIPSHDWEERYTHG
+653 GIPSRDWEERYTHG

-717 TSDLIEQAYRLRPGS
+717 TGDLIEQAYRLRPGS

-828 ALPLTRNY
+828 ALPLTRSY

>member
-57 PAAEPQPPAA
+57 PAAEPQFPAEPQPPTA
-67 PEPAAD
+67 PA
-73 EADEAPQPPEQP
+73 ADEAPQPPEP
-85 PVQEPEEQP
+85 PVQEQAEQP
-94 KPAEPENPKKQDELP
+94 KPAKQDELP

-120 GEFSTGAEITDEFA
+120 GEFSTGAEITDEFT

-154 LSRKKKTKEPENQT
+154 LSRKKKNKEPENQAP
-168 STGEVALDLNGQT
+168 TGEVALDLDGQT
-181 AEEEPDGDTIQLN
+181 VKEEPGGDTIQLN

-199 TGERPLP
+199 TGELPLP
-206 PAEEETAG
+206 TAEETDG
-214 PDEPTRRLDGAEE
+214 PDEPTRRLDGEEE
-227 PKPHKNPLLRLFGRE
+227 PKPHRNPLLRLFGRE
-242 EPGEAPFA
+242 EPGEAPFEE
-250 GPEPEAE
+250 PEPEAE

-339 LPVLKT
+339 LPVLKN
-345 GLKGLTKA
+345 GLKGLAKA

-361 ALAAVGAVLQL
+361 ALAAAGAVLQL

-386 MTLFAPLAVLA
+386 MTLFASLAVLA

-489 ITAVV
+489 VTAVV
-494 ALVRGKGVLVAAGA
+494 ALARGKGVLVAAGA

-521 TLIAGMTSWM
+521 TLIAGMTGWM

-549 EELGQVNTIVTEG
+549 EELGKVNTIVTEG

-618 KVESLTCEQGKGFT
+618 KVESLTCEQGRGFT

-653 GIPSHDWEERYTHG
+653 GIPSRDWEERYTHG

-717 TSDLIEQAYRLRPGS
+717 TGDLIEQAYRLRPGS

-778 SAEKSANLVM
+778 SAEKRANLVM

-828 ALPLTRNY
+828 ALPLTRSY

>member
-57 PAAEPQPPAA
+57 PAAEPQFPAEPQPPTA
-67 PEPAAD
+67 PA
-73 EADEAPQPPEQP
+73 ADEAPQPPEP
-85 PVQEPEEQP
+85 PVQEQAEQP
-94 KPAEPENPKKQDELP
+94 KPAKQDELP

-120 GEFSTGAEITDEFA
+120 GEFSTGAEITDEFT

-154 LSRKKKTKEPENQT
+154 LSRKKKNKEPENQAP
-168 STGEVALDLNGQT
+168 TGEVALDLDGQT
-181 AEEEPDGDTIQLN
+181 VEEEPGGDTIQLN
-194 AFEEQ
+194 AFAEQ
-199 TGERPLP
+199 TGELPLP
-206 PAEEETAG
+206 TAEETDG
-214 PDEPTRRLDGAEE
+214 PDEPTRRLDGEEE
-227 PKPHKNPLLRLFGRE
+227 PKPHRNPLLRLFGRE
-242 EPGEAPFA
+242 EPGEAPFEE
-250 GPEPEAE
+250 PEQEAE

-339 LPVLKT
+339 LPVLKN
-345 GLKGLTKA
+345 GLKGLAKA

-361 ALAAVGAVLQL
+361 ALAAAGAVLQL

-489 ITAVV
+489 VTAVV
-494 ALVRGKGVLVAAGA
+494 ALARGKGVLVAAGA

-521 TLIAGMTSWM
+521 TLIAGMTGWM

-549 EELGQVNTIVTEG
+549 EELGKVNTIVTEG
-562 HDLFPTGCVTLHGL
+562 HDLFSTGCVTLHGL

-618 KVESLTCEQGKGFT
+618 KVESLTCEQGRGFT
-632 AWVDG
+632 AWVDS

-653 GIPSHDWEERYTHG
+653 GIPSRDWEERYTHG

-717 TSDLIEQAYRLRPGS
+717 TGDLIEQAYRLRPGS

-828 ALPLTRNY
+828 ALPLTRSY

>member
-57 PAAEPQPPAA
+57 PAAEPQFPAEPQPPTA
-67 PEPAAD
+67 PA
-73 EADEAPQPPEQP
+73 ADEAPQPPEP
-85 PVQEPEEQP
+85 PVQEQAEQP
-94 KPAEPENPKKQDELP
+94 KPAKQDELP

-120 GEFSTGAEITDEFA
+120 GEFSTGAEITDEFT

-154 LSRKKKTKEPENQT
+154 LSRKKKNKEPENQAP
-168 STGEVALDLNGQT
+168 TGEVALDLDGQT
-181 AEEEPDGDTIQLN
+181 VEEEASGDTIQLN

-199 TGERPLP
+199 TGELPLP
-206 PAEEETAG
+206 TAEETDG
-214 PDEPTRRLDGAEE
+214 PDEPTRRLDEEEE
-227 PKPHKNPLLRLFGRE
+227 PKPHRNPLLRLFGRE
-242 EPGEAPFA
+242 EPGEAPFEE
-250 GPEPEAE
+250 PEPEAE

-339 LPVLKT
+339 LPVLKN
-345 GLKGLTKA
+345 GLKGLAKA

-361 ALAAVGAVLQL
+361 ALAAAGAVLQL

-414 NFDLVSAGVEHSAA
+414 NFDLVSAGVEHSVA

-489 ITAVV
+489 VTAVV
-494 ALVRGKGVLVAAGA
+494 ALARGKGVLVAAGA

-521 TLIAGMTSWM
+521 TLIAGMTGWM

-549 EELGQVNTIVTEG
+549 EELGRVNTIVTEG

-618 KVESLTCEQGKGFT
+618 KVESLTCEQGRGFT

-653 GIPSHDWEERYTHG
+653 GIPSRDWEERYTHG

-717 TSDLIEQAYRLRPGS
+717 TGDLIEQAYRLRPGS

-828 ALPLTRNY
+828 ALPLTRSY

>member
-57 PAAEPQPPAA
+57 PAAEPQFPAEPQPPTA
-67 PEPAAD
+67 PA
-73 EADEAPQPPEQP
+73 ADEAPQPPEP
-85 PVQEPEEQP
+85 PVQEQAEQP
-94 KPAEPENPKKQDELP
+94 KPAKQDELP

-120 GEFSTGAEITDEFA
+120 GEFSTGAEITDEFT

-154 LSRKKKTKEPENQT
+154 LSRKKKNKEPENQAP
-168 STGEVALDLNGQT
+168 TGEVALDLDGQT
-181 AEEEPDGDTIQLN
+181 VEEEPGGDTIQLN
-194 AFEEQ
+194 AFAEQ
-199 TGERPLP
+199 TGELPLP
-206 PAEEETAG
+206 TAEETDG
-214 PDEPTRRLDGAEE
+214 PDEPTRRLDGEEE
-227 PKPHKNPLLRLFGRE
+227 PKPHRNPLLRLFGRE
-242 EPGEAPFA
+242 EPGEAPFEE
-250 GPEPEAE
+250 PEQEAE

-339 LPVLKT
+339 LPVLKN
-345 GLKGLTKA
+345 GLKGLAKA

-361 ALAAVGAVLQL
+361 ALAAAGAVLQL

-489 ITAVV
+489 VTAVV
-494 ALVRGKGVLVAAGA
+494 ALARGKGVLVAAGA

-521 TLIAGMTSWM
+521 TLIAGMTGWM

-549 EELGQVNTIVTEG
+549 EELGKVNTIVTEG

-618 KVESLTCEQGKGFT
+618 KVESLTCEQGRGFT

-653 GIPSHDWEERYTHG
+653 GIPSRDWEERYTHG

-717 TSDLIEQAYRLRPGS
+717 TGDLIEQAYRLRPGS

-828 ALPLTRNY
+828 ALPLTRSY

>member
-57 PAAEPQPPAA
+57 PAAEPQFPA
-67 PEPAAD
+67 E
-73 EADEAPQPPEQP
+73 PQPPEP
-85 PVQEPEEQP
+85 PVQEQP
-94 KPAEPENPKKQDELP
+94 KPAEPENPAKQDELP

-120 GEFSTGAEITDEFA
+120 GEFSTGAEITDEFT

-154 LSRKKKTKEPENQT
+154 LSRKKKNKEPENQAP
-168 STGEVALDLNGQT
+168 TGEVALDLDGQT
-181 AEEEPDGDTIQLN
+181 VEEEPGGDTIQLN

-199 TGERPLP
+199 TGELPLP
-206 PAEEETAG
+206 TAEETDG
-214 PDEPTRRLDGAEE
+214 PDEPTRRLDGEEE
-227 PKPHKNPLLRLFGRE
+227 PKPHRNPLLRLFGRE
-242 EPGEAPFA
+242 EPGEAPFEE
-250 GPEPEAE
+250 PEPEAE

-271 AVSEVLAKQN
+271 TVSEVLAKQN

-339 LPVLKT
+339 LPVLKN
-345 GLKGLTKA
+345 GLKGLAKA

-361 ALAAVGAVLQL
+361 ALAAAGAVLQL

-489 ITAVV
+489 VTAVV
-494 ALVRGKGVLVAAGA
+494 ALARGKGVLVAAGA

-521 TLIAGMTSWM
+521 TLIAGMTGWM

-549 EELGQVNTIVTEG
+549 EELGKVNTIVTEG

-618 KVESLTCEQGKGFT
+618 KVESLTCEQGRGFT

-653 GIPSHDWEERYTHG
+653 GIPSRDWEERYTHG

-679 LFGMFVV
+679 LFGMFVM

-717 TSDLIEQAYRLRPGS
+717 TGDLIEQAYRLRPGS

-828 ALPLTRNY
+828 ALPLTRSY